1 MENSDT
7 GNKKNVDNIFRFSF
21 PKQSFY
27 IEFTDK
33 QQFKRPFVKV
43 LKLKLMSVTDYRV
56 NVTEQNSFL
65 ELFFFNYSSIIRN
78 HIVVPWHL

>member
-33 QQFKRPFVKV
+33 QQFKRPFVEV

-56 NVTEQNSFL
+56 NVTEQNSF
-65 ELFFFNYSSIIRN
+65 
-78 HIVVPWHL
+78 